1 MAVGDAVV
9 AASDAVEPATGM
21 AAEAGTSLWLI
32 AGAIAG
38 AGWLLIV
45 VVALA
50 VLLLARLL
58 TRRLERLGGSVAG
71 ESGRLLQDLVR
82 KVVVTVAVLAGL
94 SVAGVVGWL
103 AWNGTDPWQ
112 WGMMRLRE
120 VSVEVWIAIAVACGK
135 LVVVGVVLLAVV
147 RLVRRLLRGLTAKIN
162 QWDGLADNDRSLER
176 FFAGLDRA
184 VVVSAWLG
192 FAAIACLVINL
203 PGWCASG
210 LASITRIYAIIAIG
224 LLVLRATA
232 VVVDTCEGLSRRYA
246 EKRNWLKF
254 YDHLRPL
261 VPLLRRCLEFAI
273 WIAIASLV
281 FHELP
286 PMAGFASAY
295 GPALIQAI
303 GVFFVGRVVIEVG
316 NLLIGSSLLGREDLS
331 EIERRRR
338 ETIVPL
344 ARSLFR
350 VACYF
355 AIAILILNALYI
367 ETTPFLAGAGILGMV
382 IGLGAQAMINDVVSG
397 FFILFENVYL
407 VGDVIEGGGAKG
419 TVESIEF
426 RTTRIRDADGRLH
439 IIRNG
444 DMKQVVNYSKEF
456 IRAVVPFEVGY
467 EADLQVVFR
476 TINECG
482 ERFRAQDADVLDAVM
497 IDGISDFSGSALT
510 IRTSIKVRPGRNE
523 AVASRWRL
531 VLKEAFDAA
540 AVPGVARKG
549 LVPAI
554 RPA

>member
-1 MAVGDAVV
+1 MPVEETTSVATAV
-9 AASDAVEPATGM
+9 AADAGIT
-21 AAEAGTSLWLI
+21 LWLVG
-32 AGAIAG
+32 GAIVG
-38 AGWLLIV
+38 AGWVLIAV
-45 VVALA
+45 TVALA
-50 VLLLARLL
+50 LLISRLAS
-58 TRRLERLGGSVAG
+58 RRLERLGSAVAG
-71 ESGRLLQDLVR
+71 ESARLLHDLVR
-82 KVVVTVAVLAGL
+82 KVVLTVALLAGL
-94 SVAGVVGWL
+94 GLATLVGWL
-103 AWNGTDPWQ
+103 VWQGTDPWI
-112 WGMMRLRE
+112 WGLTRLRE
-120 VSVEVWIAIAVACGK
+120 ISPEVWIGLGIACGK
-135 LVVVGVVLLAVV
+135 LVLVAVVLVTVV
-147 RLVRRLLRGLTAKIN
+147 RLVRRLLRHLMAKIN
-162 QWDGLADNDRSLER
+162 QWDSLEDNDRSLDR

-184 VVVSAWLG
+184 VVISAWLG
-192 FAAIACLVINL
+192 FAAIACLLINL
-203 PGWCASG
+203 PEWCAKG

-246 EKRNWLKF
+246 EKRDWLKY

-261 VPLLRRCLEFAI
+261 VPLLRRCLEYAL
-273 WIAIASLV
+273 WIAMASLV
-281 FHELP
+281 LRELP
-286 PMAGFASAY
+286 PTEGIAQY
-295 GPALIQAI
+295 GPGLMQAI

-316 NLLIGSSLLGREDLS
+316 NLLIGRTLLGRDGLSDL
-331 EIERRRR
+331 ERRRR

-355 AIAILILNALYI
+355 AIAILILDALNI
-367 ETTPFLAGAGILGMV
+367 DTTPFLAGAGILSMV

-467 EADLQVVFR
+467 DTDLPLVFR
-476 TINECG
+476 TINACG
-482 ERFRAQDADVLDAVM
+482 ERFRTDNPDVLAAVE
-497 IDGISDFSGSALT
+497 IDGITGFSGSALT
-510 IRTSIKVRPGRNE
+510 IRTTMKVRPGRHD
-523 AVASRWRL
+523 AVAAAWRL

-540 AVPGVARKG
+540 ARPGSPRKG
-549 LVPAI
+549 LVPDI